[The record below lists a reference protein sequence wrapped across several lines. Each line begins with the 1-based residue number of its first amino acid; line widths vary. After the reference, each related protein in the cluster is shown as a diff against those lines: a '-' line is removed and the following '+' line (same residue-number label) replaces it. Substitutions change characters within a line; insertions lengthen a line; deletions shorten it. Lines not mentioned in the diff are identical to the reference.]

1 MCWFVAGRVL
11 VRFLKAAIDAQ
22 SESHIT
28 TLRAEVDF
36 IRYVMALFQPACIH
50 VVPDPSYAKL
60 AKASRMLVSVV
71 CDGTCIQID

>member
-1 MCWFVAGRVL
+1 MAGRVL

-36 IRYVMALFQPACIH
+36 IRYAINLFQSACTH
-50 VVPDPSYAKL
+50 GDLDLSSVKL